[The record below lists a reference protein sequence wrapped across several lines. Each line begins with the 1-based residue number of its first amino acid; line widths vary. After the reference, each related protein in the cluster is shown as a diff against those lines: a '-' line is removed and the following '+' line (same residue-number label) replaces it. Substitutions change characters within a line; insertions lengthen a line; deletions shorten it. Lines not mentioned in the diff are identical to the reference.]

1 MSINIYAALEQLGLS
16 AQKRAIHVQFSNV
29 DLNTKVFLQCIDG
42 THQLNDGVHLQLICL
57 ETDATIPL
65 KSFIGSQVDID
76 IVTDKAQLTRT
87 TSFVPKQV
95 FGLLLL

>member
-1 MSINIYAALEQLGLS
+1 M
-16 AQKRAIHVQFSNV
+16 
-29 DLNTKVFLQCIDG
+29 DG

-76 IVTDKAQLTRT
+76 IVTDKAQLIRT

-95 FGLLLL
+95 FGLLLLKKIHVNTLIKVTYFQMYRVIGRCVLAV

>member
-1 MSINIYAALEQLGLS
+1 M
-16 AQKRAIHVQFSNV
+16 
-29 DLNTKVFLQCIDG
+29 DG
-42 THQLNDGVHLQLICL
+42 TYQLNDGVHLQLICL

-95 FGLLLL
+95 FGLLLLKKIHVNTLIKVTYFRMYRVIGRCVLAV